1 MFLSVFCRV
10 TASQILFLLQ
20 PYENK
25 GGQSERWVSIVNK
38 KMSESEDFFD
48 DDFDE
53 DDFEEDDFDEFS
65 SALDSHDES
74 TPLKSKNQEEDA
86 ADALRKA
93 EAIAREIAGTP
104 SP

>member
-1 MFLSVFCRV
+1 
-10 TASQILFLLQ
+10 
-20 PYENK
+20 
-25 GGQSERWVSIVNK
+25 
-38 KMSESEDFFD
+38 MSESEDFFD
-48 DDFDE
+48 DDFEE

-65 SALDSHDES
+65 SADDSHDAS

-93 EAIAREIAGTP
+93 EAIAREIAGTH